1 MLTLAFSTA
10 VEKLLSST
18 SAAVALMIVW
28 DRTLH
33 WLVTRHLPVGGETSP
48 DAHLVRCDE
57 GLGRVELGRV
67 GDVDQHAQPS
77 LPDVLVDNLGRVDG
91 CPVGKVDERAVVN
104 LGVGLSDGSEL
115 LHEGHEVLR
124 LDLVF
129 EHLQMDELA
138 LADGGDHLQRLAPVR
153 HDECTLLALRL
164 PRIGL
169 DLGRVH
175 GVLVNVDEAGP
186 EAVKTKLDAGEL
198 GLLLLVVPGEHRGR
212 AHIAA
217 SPSLAAMKLG
227 SSPDGRDGDG
237 GQLREAAAEEGLG
250 FGSGEM
256 PVGVAA
262 EDLVERCDVLAGEDA
277 APTRPLGVED
287 PALAGLGAHLPLGV
301 VDEAGR
307 DGELGAD
314 LLPCEGPSG
323 DGKGD
328 SDALLDVGD
337 AGGGL
342 GAGVGLYKRDGHRHK
357 GTYLR
362 LGADDLDVLEGGSLG
377 DGDVVEDE
385 GVEAAHAGG
394 GLLVADHALI
404 ELGEKRQESAKLV
417 WVRLNE
423 HI

>member
-1 MLTLAFSTA
+1 M
-10 VEKLLSST
+10 
-18 SAAVALMIVW
+18 
-28 DRTLH
+28 
-33 WLVTRHLPVGGETSP
+33 GGETSP

-77 LPDVLVDNLGRVDG
+77 LPDVLVDNLGRMDG
-91 CPVGKVDERAVVN
+91 CPVSKVDERAVVN
-104 LGVGLSDGSEL
+104 RGVDLSDGGEL

-153 HDECTLLALRL
+153 HDEWTLLALRL

-169 DLGRVH
+169 DVGRVH

-198 GLLLLVVPGEHRGR
+198 CLLLLVIPGEHRGR

-217 SPSLAAMKLG
+217 SPSLAAMELG
-227 SSPDGRDGDG
+227 SSPDGGDGDG

-250 FGSGEM
+250 FGSGEV

-262 EDLVERCDVLAGEDA
+262 EDLVEHCDVLAGEEA
-277 APTRPLGVED
+277 GPTRPCGVED
-287 PALAGLGAHLPLGV
+287 PALAGLGAHLPPGV
-301 VDEAGR
+301 VDEAGC

-323 DGKGD
+323 DGEGD
-328 SDALLDVGD
+328 PDAPLDVGD
-337 AGGGL
+337 AGGGPWR
-342 GAGVGLYKRDGHRHK
+342 GMGLHKKDGHRHK
-357 GTYLR
+357 GTYLG
-362 LGADDLDVLEGGSLG
+362 LGADDLDVLEGGRLG

-385 GVEAAHAGG
+385 GVEAAHAVG

-404 ELGEKRQESAKLV
+404 ELSEKV
-417 WVRLNE
+417 
-423 HI
+423 